1 MREAPLLKR
10 RIAIINNNKEGG
22 ESLLFLYLPMKNQNY
37 GNHTRYNPLHHFVIT
52 PLTLVFLGWTA
63 NKMDFSTQEAIS
75 ESCYQFIGAFVL
87 FLLPLLARL
96 YALKLQN
103 RIILSEMRN
112 CYFHLTGKT
121 FDEKE
126 RELKLGQIIGLRF
139 ASDEELLGLIDR
151 AIAEKLTSKEI
162 KQQIKN
168 WKGDYI
174 RV

>member
-1 MREAPLLKR
+1 MTT
-10 RIAIINNNKEGG
+10 
-22 ESLLFLYLPMKNQNY
+22 QNY
-37 GNHTRYNPLHHFVIT
+37 SNHARYYPFHHFVIT
-52 PLTLVFLGWTA
+52 PLTLVFLGWTV
-63 NKMDFSTQEAIS
+63 NEMDFSNQETIS
-75 ESCYQFIGAFVL
+75 ESIYLFIGAFVL
-87 FLLPLLARL
+87 FLLPLLARM

-103 RIILSEMRN
+103 RIILNEMRN
-112 CYFHLTGKT
+112 RYFHLAGKT

-126 RELKLGQIIGLRF
+126 KELKLGQIIGLRF

-168 WKGDYI
+168 WRGDYI

>member
-1 MREAPLLKR
+1 
-10 RIAIINNNKEGG
+10 
-22 ESLLFLYLPMKNQNY
+22 
-37 GNHTRYNPLHHFVIT
+37 
-52 PLTLVFLGWTA
+52 
-63 NKMDFSTQEAIS
+63 MDFSSTETTL
-75 ESCYQFIGAFVL
+75 ESIYLFIGAIIL

-103 RIILSEMRN
+103 RIILNEMRN
-112 CYFHLTGKT
+112 RYFHLTGKT

-126 RELKLGQIIGLRF
+126 RELRLGQIIGLRF
-139 ASDEELLGLIDR
+139 ASDEELLNLMDR
-151 AIAEKLTSKEI
+151 AIAEKLTAKEI

>member
-1 MREAPLLKR
+1 
-10 RIAIINNNKEGG
+10 
-22 ESLLFLYLPMKNQNY
+22 
-37 GNHTRYNPLHHFVIT
+37 
-52 PLTLVFLGWTA
+52 
-63 NKMDFSTQEAIS
+63 MDFSSPETTL
-75 ESCYQFIGAFVL
+75 ESIYLFIGAIIL
-87 FLLPLLARL
+87 FLLPLLARS

-103 RIILSEMRN
+103 RIILNEMRN
-112 CYFHLTGKT
+112 RYFHLTGKT

-139 ASDEELLGLIDR
+139 ASDAELLALMDR

-168 WKGDYI
+168 WRGDYI